1 MNNIIR
7 VHYDFTDGSELS
19 YIEGKNCKGAFTT
32 NCLEFFSTSN
42 PNTFIVKRDGGR
54 MSVQDL
60 LRNDGFIT
68 KKEIREAH
76 DLRKMLVAGAFEW

>member
-1 MNNIIR
+1 MNNMIEI
-7 VHYDFTDGSELS
+7 HYDFTDGTELS
-19 YIEGKNCKGAFTT
+19 YIEGKNCRGAFRT

-42 PNTFIVKRDGGR
+42 PNAFIMKKDGGM

-60 LRNDGFIT
+60 LRNDGRFIER
-68 KKEIREAH
+68 EIREAH